1 MKLIESSGK
10 GLLTPSK
17 AYYPHLQPYISPV
30 GELIE
35 QAPQQTPFHSEALT
49 TNNTI
54 IFEYSS
60 TYTIIII
67 LAWRNEPTPYISPK
81 RPRKRVA
88 YCPKNTSSLVF
99 LFFERRA
106 QCAEFPASLTAE
118 NPHRRKRNIALLF
131 GKSGSYLDKVSKG

>member
-81 RPRKRVA
+81 RPFNECHTVRKTRRR
-88 YCPKNTSSLVF
+88 CCCCCF
-99 LFFERRA
+99 LRRA
-106 QCAEFPASLTAE
+106 RWQHINSRNPIGCLNEHCAAVWM
-118 NPHRRKRNIALLF
+118 
-131 GKSGSYLDKVSKG
+131 SGSYLP

>member
-88 YCPKNTSSLVF
+88 YRPKNTSSLLL
-99 LFFERRA
+99 LFFVRRA
-106 QCAEFPASLTAE
+106 RQHINSRKSSPSKKKHCAAVW
-118 NPHRRKRNIALLF
+118 
-131 GKSGSYLDKVSKG
+131 KVRILPR

>member
-10 GLLTPSK
+10 CLLTPSK

-67 LAWRNEPTPYISPK
+67 LAWRNEPTPYVSPK
-81 RPRKRVA
+81 RPFNECHTVRKTRCC
-88 YCPKNTSSLVF
+88 YF
-99 LFFERRA
+99 LRRA
-106 QCAEFPASLTAE
+106 RYAEFPASLTAE
-118 NPHRRKRNIALLF
+118 NPHRRKRNIVLLF
-131 GKSGSYLDKVSKG
+131 ASQDLT